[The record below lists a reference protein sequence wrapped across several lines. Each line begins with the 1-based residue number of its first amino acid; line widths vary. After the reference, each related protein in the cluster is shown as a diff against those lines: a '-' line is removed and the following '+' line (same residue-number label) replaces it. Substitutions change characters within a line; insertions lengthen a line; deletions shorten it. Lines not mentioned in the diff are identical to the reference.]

1 MAIDWKSPEN
11 NERLL
16 TCVYAW
22 LQESNVTINHHRI
35 AAHFGNG
42 ATYDAVQGNFRKF
55 KQRIEDVKGGVEEA
69 GVGVGGK
76 GTGSVALSRAKGKKT
91 SEGVLSGRVGKGR
104 VTVTA
109 KAKVKVKAKNEEVEA
124 DVKEEE
130 STELAD
136 GV

>member
-35 AAHFGNG
+35 AAYFGNG

-55 KQRIEDVKGGVEEA
+55 KQRIEDVKG
-69 GVGVGGK
+69 
-76 GTGSVALSRAKGKKT
+76 
-91 SEGVLSGRVGKGR
+91 VLSGRVGK
-104 VTVTA
+104 
-109 KAKVKVKAKNEEVEA
+109 EVEA

>member
-91 SEGVLSGRVGKGR
+91 SE
-104 VTVTA
+104 
-109 KAKVKVKAKNEEVEA
+109 VKVKAKNEEVEA